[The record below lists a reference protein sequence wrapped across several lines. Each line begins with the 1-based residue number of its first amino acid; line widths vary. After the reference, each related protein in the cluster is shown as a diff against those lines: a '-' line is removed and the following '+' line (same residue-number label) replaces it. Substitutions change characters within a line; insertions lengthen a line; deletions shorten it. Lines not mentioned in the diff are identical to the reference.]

1 MNHFDRKEGSF
12 MKGKRGLRAGA
23 LLCVAALGCALG
35 AGCSGGEVA
44 EPVYEDNKALHIGAW
59 VAPPPDFISDETYKV
74 FMPCMRAR
82 MPTPSR
88 RWNWRI
94 STALSIWCGTG
105 AWVPFRKR
113 ISIWCRK

>member
-44 EPVYEDNKALHIGAW
+44 EPVYEDNKALHIGALGG
-59 VAPPPDFISDETYKV
+59 AARRISSATKPTRPWPIRVSIV

-82 MPTPSR
+82 
-88 RWNWRI
+88 
-94 STALSIWCGTG
+94 TANAVKVLETG
-105 AWVPFRKR
+105 G
-113 ISIWCRK
+113 

>member
-1 MNHFDRKEGSF
+1 

-59 VAPPPDFISDETYKV
+59 VAPPPAMKLTVS
-74 FMPCMRAR
+74 
-82 MPTPSR
+82 
-88 RWNWRI
+88 
-94 STALSIWCGTG
+94 STVLVLTTG
-105 AWVPFRKR
+105 
-113 ISIWCRK
+113 STT